1 MEEDLSFHL
10 FNWMCL
16 AVRLDSLSRGKSEG
30 LNIFD
35 KDLLYEKIVKD
46 KISFAEWPKEILR
59 SVEKTP
65 KK

>member
-1 MEEDLSFHL
+1 
-10 FNWMCL
+10 MCL